1 MCIRDRLYGVPDFN
15 YATVI
20 FDTKANINCDMMR
33 IVPLVEVQPG
43 AGPKPAVEKKQEVPD
58 PQVWYE
64 MKGRAVFENLIADLN
79 SRAVSYTHLIPRCWL
94 LPGLSILNHQL
105 KESINM
111 KLNNRFLFGI
121 LSILLA
127 AIIAFVALP
136 TISRQT
142 NGKTEIVRVTQPVLK
157 GAAITDK
164 DVEIVEV
171 GSYNLPSNIAVSK
184 EDVVGRYAAADLA
197 AGDYILS
204 KMCIRD
210 SLGGGGL

>member
-1 MCIRDRLYGVPDFN
+1 
-15 YATVI
+15 
-20 FDTKANINCDMMR
+20 
-33 IVPLVEVQPG
+33 
-43 AGPKPAVEKKQEVPD
+43 
-58 PQVWYE
+58 
-64 MKGRAVFENLIADLN
+64 
-79 SRAVSYTHLIPRCWL
+79 
-94 LPGLSILNHQL
+94 
-105 KESINM
+105 M

-184 EDVVGRYAAADLA
+184 EDVVGRYTFMCPGYSMIQSGFTIFHSTRDTGQKSGKRPISSMCGTSAVKRLAPSHRNRLTAAATVSFTAPTA
-197 AGDYILS
+197 ADGAALPFW
-204 KMCIRD
+204 
-210 SLGGGGL
+210 GAA

>member
-1 MCIRDRLYGVPDFN
+1 
-15 YATVI
+15 
-20 FDTKANINCDMMR
+20 
-33 IVPLVEVQPG
+33 
-43 AGPKPAVEKKQEVPD
+43 
-58 PQVWYE
+58 
-64 MKGRAVFENLIADLN
+64 
-79 SRAVSYTHLIPRCWL
+79 
-94 LPGLSILNHQL
+94 
-105 KESINM
+105 M

-184 EDVVGRYAAADLA
+184 EDVVGRYPRAFSELLGWSRVRYSQIDFDCKKVKRLKMFKNNRVDVKFAGKSLA
-197 AGDYILS
+197 NQFAEEY
-204 KMCIRD
+204 
-210 SLGGGGL
+210 LGQLL

>member
-1 MCIRDRLYGVPDFN
+1 
-15 YATVI
+15 
-20 FDTKANINCDMMR
+20 
-33 IVPLVEVQPG
+33 
-43 AGPKPAVEKKQEVPD
+43 
-58 PQVWYE
+58 
-64 MKGRAVFENLIADLN
+64 
-79 SRAVSYTHLIPRCWL
+79 
-94 LPGLSILNHQL
+94 
-105 KESINM
+105 M

-204 KMCIRD
+204 SKVSD
-210 SLGGGGL
+210 SGHIGYCPQQHSFRQGGNFTDGQDAGQRPVR